1 MVIAFTKDICGII
14 MDKNIEIIDYGSV
27 TVPTCW
33 EEVTLK
39 MYSEIERFYEDK
51 DEDFDLRKVV
61 HILCGLSVDEINA
74 LPIEFLEEIMS
85 KMLFLQ
91 EKPEEKKPT
100 NTVEIK
106 GERYTIHTES
116 KLKVGEYVAADTA
129 MKGDKH
135 NYAAILAILCR
146 KDGEIYD
153 SKFENEVLEDR
164 IRMWEGVPVTE
175 ILPLIGFFLQLY
187 ITLQMPTLLSSK
199 VVEAIDHMRQD
210 IENLAKNGELSRR
223 SMKSAMKKLKKLE
236 KSISTI

>member
-1 MVIAFTKDICGII
+1 ME
-14 MDKNIEIIDYGSV
+14 EIIDFGQWV
-27 TVPTCW
+27 VPTKW
-33 EEVTLK
+33 EDITLK
-39 MYSEIERFYEDK
+39 QFQEIERFYEDK
-51 DEDFDLRKVV
+51 DKDFDVREVL
-61 HILCGLSVDEINA
+61 HIFTNKGVDEINA
-74 LPIEFLEEIMS
+74 LPLEFLEEIMS
-85 KMLFLQ
+85 KMVFLQ

-100 NTVEIK
+100 NSVEIN
-106 GERYTIHTES
+106 GERYTIHTEN
-116 KLKVGEYVAADTA
+116 KLKVGEYVGADTA

-175 ILPLIGFFLQLY
+175 ILPLIGFFIQCY

-199 VVEAIDHMRQD
+199 VVEAIDLMRRD
-210 IENLAKNGELSRR
+210 IENSVKSGELSKR
-223 SMKSAMKKLKKLE
+223 SMKSVMKKLKKLE

>member
-1 MVIAFTKDICGII
+1 ME
-14 MDKNIEIIDYGSV
+14 EIIDYGQWV
-27 TVPTCW
+27 VPTKW
-33 EEVTLK
+33 EDVTLK
-39 MYSEIERFYEDK
+39 QFQEIERFYEDK
-51 DEDFDLRKVV
+51 DKDFDVREVL
-61 HILCGLSVDEINA
+61 HIFTNKGIDEINA
-74 LPIEFLEEIMS
+74 LPLEFLEEIMRNL
-85 KMLFLQ
+85 LFLK
-91 EKPEEKKPT
+91 ERPEEKKPT
-100 NTVEIK
+100 NSVTIN
-106 GERYTIHTES
+106 GERYAVQVEN

-164 IRMWEGVPVTE
+164 IKMWEKVPVTDV
-175 ILPLIGFFLQLY
+175 LPIIGFFLQLY

-199 VVEAIDHMRQD
+199 AVEAIDHMRQD

>member
-1 MVIAFTKDICGII
+1 ME
-14 MDKNIEIIDYGSV
+14 EIIDFGQWV
-27 TVPTCW
+27 VPTKW
-33 EEVTLK
+33 EDITLK
-39 MYSEIERFYEDK
+39 QFQEIERFYEDK
-51 DEDFDLRKVV
+51 DKDFDVREVL
-61 HILCGLSVDEINA
+61 HILTNKGVDEINA
-74 LPIEFLEEIMS
+74 LPLEFLEEIMS
-85 KMLFLQ
+85 KMVFLQ

-100 NTVEIK
+100 NSVEIN
-106 GERYTIHTES
+106 GERYTIHTEN
-116 KLKVGEYVAADTA
+116 KLKVGEYVGADTA

-199 VVEAIDHMRQD
+199 AMEAIDLTRKD
-210 IENLAKNGELSRR
+210 IETLHQNGEISRR
-223 SMKSAMKKLKKLE
+223 YMKSQMKKLRKLE
-236 KSISTI
+236 KSINSI

>member
-1 MVIAFTKDICGII
+1 MKTNENVIDF
-14 MDKNIEIIDYGSV
+14 GSI

-39 MYSEIERFYEDK
+39 MYSEIERFYENK

-61 HILCGLSVDEINA
+61 HILCGLSIDEINA
-74 LPIEFLEEIMS
+74 LPLEFLEEIMS
-85 KMLFLQ
+85 KMVFLQ
-91 EKPEEKKPT
+91 EKPTEKKPT
-100 NTVEIK
+100 NSVEIK
-106 GERYTIHTES
+106 GERYTIHTEN

-135 NYAAILAILCR
+135 NYAAIMAILCR

-164 IRMWEGVPVTE
+164 IKMWEGVPVTE
-175 ILPLIGFFLQLY
+175 ILPLIGFFFELY

-199 VVEAIDHMRQD
+199 AMEAIDLTRKD
-210 IENLAKNGELSRR
+210 IETLHQNGGISKRY
-223 SMKSAMKKLKKLE
+223 MKSQMKKLRKLE
-236 KSISTI
+236 KSINSI